1 MQREI
6 LPVSL
11 ETLQDG
17 RAIHMFNEELR
28 KVMQNVEDEC
38 TSPKFKRSITLTV
51 TFKPDSERKFG
62 TTVLSIKSKLAP
74 ITPNEK
80 KVYFDYNDEGVY
92 MAFEDNPE
100 DLDADYKEAN
110 AC

>member
-6 LPVSL
+6 LPISL

-17 RAIHMFNEELR
+17 RAIAMFNEELR
-28 KVMQNVEDEC
+28 KVMENIEDEF
-38 TSPKFKRSITLTV
+38 TSPKVKRSITLTV

-62 TTVLSIKSKLAP
+62 TTVLSIKSNLAP

-80 KVYFDYNDEGVY
+80 KVFFDYNDSGIFT
-92 MAFEDNPE
+92 AFEDDPAE
-100 DLDADYKEAN
+100 LDADYKEAN
-110 AC
+110 NF